1 MNTRICSTI
10 VFVVGGLLIAQAAS
24 ALDLSTPAFKQGEK
38 IPSKYTCDAAGMN
51 PALNFGG
58 VPANTKQLVLTL
70 HDPDVPKTLM
80 PSGNFD
86 HWMVW
91 DIAPASKGIAE
102 GAGSSM
108 GMNGTGKAGYIGPC
122 PPDRE
127 HRYFFRL
134 YAVDIP
140 LAGKMF
146 KDRAALEEAI
156 KGHILAQSELMGRYE
171 KIKK

>member
-1 MNTRICSTI
+1 MKTSAWSTI
-10 VFVVGGLLIAQAAS
+10 GLVIGGMLMAHAAS
-24 ALDLSTPAFKQGEK
+24 ALELTTPAFKQGGK
-38 IPSKYTCDAAGMN
+38 IPSKHTCDGAGLN

-58 VPANTKQLVLTL
+58 VPANTKQLVLTM

-91 DIAPASKGIAE
+91 NLPATSKGIPE
-102 GAGSSM
+102 GDAAKM
-108 GMNGTGKAGYIGPC
+108 GMNGTGKQGYIGPC

-134 YAVDIP
+134 YALDTS
-140 LAGKMF
+140 LADKTF
-146 KDRAALEEAI
+146 TDRAALEAAM
-156 KGHILAQSELMGRYE
+156 KGHILAQVELMGTYE
-171 KIKK
+171 KVKK

>member
-1 MNTRICSTI
+1 VWSTI
-10 VFVVGGLLIAQAAS
+10 AAVAGGVLMAHAAS

-38 IPSKYTCDAAGMN
+38 IPSKYTCDAQGGGVN

-58 VPANTKQLVLTL
+58 VPANTKQLVLTM

-86 HWMVW
+86 HWFVW
-91 DIAPASKGIAE
+91 NIAAASKGIAE
-102 GAGSSM
+102 GAGASM

-134 YAVDIP
+134 YALDTA
-140 LAGKMF
+140 LAGKTF
-146 KDRAALEEAI
+146 TDRASLEEAM

>member
-1 MNTRICSTI
+1 
-10 VFVVGGLLIAQAAS
+10 
-24 ALDLSTPAFKQGEK
+24 
-38 IPSKYTCDAAGMN
+38 
-51 PALNFGG
+51 
-58 VPANTKQLVLTL
+58 
-70 HDPDVPKTLM
+70 
-80 PSGNFD
+80 
-86 HWMVW
+86 
-91 DIAPASKGIAE
+91 
-102 GAGSSM
+102 M
-108 GMNGTGKAGYIGPC
+108 GMNGAGKAGYIGPC

-156 KGHILAQSELMGRYE
+156 KGHVLAQSELMGRYE